1 MKNSR
6 EAIPV
11 HFKELCR
18 AICAIV
24 HANINDN
31 RFFYQSVTKSR
42 IPALRKFSFADN
54 GVICE
59 LDEENVKIKLFV
71 TTIVG
76 EHSIYHNAMELQH
89 RIAEEIL
96 LFTSLLPE
104 EIDVI
109 ITGIK
114 VKKTQ

>member
-1 MKNSR
+1 MKNSGNV
-6 EAIPV
+6 IPV

-31 RFFYQSVTKSR
+31 QFFYQSVTKTK

-59 LDEENVKIKLFV
+59 LDQERVKIKLFV
-71 TTIVG
+71 KTKIG
-76 EHSIYHNAMELQH
+76 EHSIYHNAVELQR
-89 RIAEEIL
+89 RIAEEIF

-109 ITGIK
+109 ITGIN